1 MSLTADVFEYYAGL
15 ALDIKGQVV
24 SNYVSDA
31 IGMIL
36 KDFKQEAIRTGD
48 EVATRLKA

>member
-1 MSLTADVFEYYAGL
+1 M
-15 ALDIKGQVV
+15 QVLEAQPHR
-24 SNYVSDA
+24 A